1 VVYFS
6 SEFWRGIQWV
16 SELERTVDAA
26 IRPLGTLDAGATTVG
41 IPKEIYDAAQEAHK
55 AGTVLA
61 EFEAAIRPVI
71 DTLTQ
76 LGHTQKLS
84 IPVAKATAGG
94 AIIET

>member
-1 VVYFS
+1 
-6 SEFWRGIQWV
+6 
-16 SELERTVDAA
+16 
-26 IRPLGTLDAGATTVG
+26 VG

-94 AIIET
+94 AIIETQDVSIFVPRSPHPSGTATTTDSLTSSPP